1 MDEKNNKPKK
11 QQSNSQKA
19 RNGIFGGLICTATFS
34 CITYLIY
41 SKLFEFPIG
50 KIFTY
55 LSGAVTFI
63 LLMVTISC
71 CLDLKEAKR
80 IEKLE
85 EDARQEEKE
94 FSEIDPNKRALRA
107 EKLFKINQKELM
119 RYYDMNIAQTKFL
132 SILGIGMIIS
142 GVAIVVIS
150 CFAYISLDSD
160 KILLIVGN
168 ISGVIVDFIGAVF
181 IRMYTQNLNA
191 AVKFHAKF
199 AESNNLLLANSI
211 ANKIE
216 NEELREM
223 TLSDISK
230 GIVSAS
236 HTVTNK

>member
-1 MDEKNNKPKK
+1 
-11 QQSNSQKA
+11 
-19 RNGIFGGLICTATFS
+19 
-34 CITYLIY
+34 
-41 SKLFEFPIG
+41 
-50 KIFTY
+50 
-55 LSGAVTFI
+55 
-63 LLMVTISC
+63 
-71 CLDLKEAKR
+71 
-80 IEKLE
+80 
-85 EDARQEEKE
+85 
-94 FSEIDPNKRALRA
+94 
-107 EKLFKINQKELM
+107 
-119 RYYDMNIAQTKFL
+119 
-132 SILGIGMIIS
+132 MIIS